1 MTPLLQQVLTEID
14 QLDPSEQLSVM
25 GRLVERLNIYVNV
38 NVNATTLAAPR
49 ISRQELLGCAKG
61 LISMSE
67 DFDAPLADF
76 EEYM

>member
-14 QLDPSEQLSVM
+14 LLDPSEQLSVM
-25 GRLVERLNIYVNV
+25 GRLVERLNIH
-38 NVNATTLAAPR
+38 VNATNPATPR
-49 ISRQELLGCAKG
+49 ISRHELLGCAKG

-76 EEYM
+76 QEYM